1 MRPAFGGVSLF
12 LNVYLIVGHR
22 SSTYADRDRLES
34 SIMIRKFVEDLR
46 SEARSVFTLA
56 WPLVLAEI
64 GWMAMGIVDTI
75 MVGHLPNSA
84 EAIGGVSLGSVIFY
98 TAAIFGGSLL
108 FSLDTKVSQSFGA
121 GDLADANHS
130 LLSALYIIV
139 PLAPVLMAMVWLAG
153 HLLPGMGVGPA
164 ILSQALPF
172 LRAMNWSTPPLLL
185 YFAFRRYLQAV
196 NLVKPVTFALVSAN
210 LVNLLGDWVL
220 IYGHLG
226 LPAFGVAGSGWS
238 TCSSRIY
245 LAVVLFVTVVWQ
257 HRKKKLRL
265 FQPPLIPDLARIREL
280 LRIGLP
286 AATQILFEI
295 GVFATVTALIAKL
308 DAASLAAHQIALN
321 CASLTY
327 MVPLGISSA
336 AAVSVGQAI
345 GRRDP
350 AGAGR
355 AGWTA
360 IMMGAGFMSIA
371 ALVLVLAPR
380 LIVRIFTPDPEVM
393 RIGVKLLLVAAA
405 FQLFDGLQSVA
416 TGALR
421 GAGETRIPMLSS
433 FVAYWVVGLPL
444 GYYLGFNRGLG
455 ALGLWMG
462 LALSLMFIGSAL
474 MLAWRWKVGQLV
486 EAQGEALNAARTF

>member
-1 MRPAFGGVSLF
+1 
-12 LNVYLIVGHR
+12 
-22 SSTYADRDRLES
+22 
-34 SIMIRKFVEDLR
+34 
-46 SEARSVFTLA
+46 
-56 WPLVLAEI
+56 
-64 GWMAMGIVDTI
+64 
-75 MVGHLPNSA
+75 
-84 EAIGGVSLGSVIFY
+84 
-98 TAAIFGGSLL
+98 
-108 FSLDTKVSQSFGA
+108 
-121 GDLADANHS
+121 
-130 LLSALYIIV
+130 
-139 PLAPVLMAMVWLAG
+139 
-153 HLLPGMGVGPA
+153 
-164 ILSQALPF
+164 
-172 LRAMNWSTPPLLL
+172 
-185 YFAFRRYLQAV
+185 
-196 NLVKPVTFALVSAN
+196 LVSAN

-257 HRKKKLRL
+257 HRKKKLPL
-265 FQPPLIPDLARIREL
+265 FRPPLIPDLARIREL

-336 AAVSVGQAI
+336 AAVRVGQAI

-371 ALVLVLAPR
+371 ALALVFAPR
-380 LIVRIFTPDPEVM
+380 LIVRIFTPDPQVM

-433 FVAYWVVGLPL
+433 LVAYWVVGLPL

-462 LALSLMFIGSAL
+462 LALSLMFIASAL